1 MLDRGP
7 CWSHPPCCPSAL
19 SHILHHFVACAAQS
33 FAIYPSFFLIFITLF
48 LCFWLRRLHGYSSP
62 FRSLRC
68 PELCDLPF
76 FAFAFRVKHDPSGK
90 VGPCVFCTG
99 WRISHIDP
107 PQGGF
112 GKIKDLFFYP
122 QHRFSWKCIANMH
135 GIRLVCFVIAF
146 GFLVE
151 FAGRFCSELLV
162 QDGALLSQA
171 PLRRSMPPFVVQ
183 ATEY

>member
-1 MLDRGP
+1 M
-7 CWSHPPCCPSAL
+7 
-19 SHILHHFVACAAQS
+19 
-33 FAIYPSFFLIFITLF
+33 
-48 LCFWLRRLHGYSSP
+48 CFWLRRLHGYSSP

-112 GKIKDLFFYP
+112 GKIKDLVFYP

-171 PLRRSMPPFVVQ
+171 LLRRSMPPFVVQ
-183 ATEY
+183 APEY